1 VADSVRAMPDDAA
14 RWAGVNHLAL
24 VTNDMDETVRFYHG
38 VLQMPLV
45 GTISAGPMR
54 HYFFRIGPQSTVAF
68 FEWAGTEVGEF
79 EKPAGIP
86 FTFPAQFDHVSFTLP
101 DEAALHALQCRLEE
115 HDVEVTPVVDHGFV
129 HSVYFHDNNGIALE
143 ASWWVRD
150 PTESIDYRDGS
161 LFMDTDPVPAVR
173 ELLEGGNLSWL
184 PTTHLATSAVE
195 DPA

>member
-1 VADSVRAMPDDAA
+1 MPDDAAA

-24 VTNDMDETVRFYHG
+24 VTNDMDATVRFYHG
-38 VLQMPLV
+38 ILQMPLV
-45 GTISAGPMR
+45 ATISAGPMR

-68 FEWAGTEVGEF
+68 FEWAGTDIGEF
-79 EKPAGIP
+79 EKPAGVP

-101 DEAALHALQCRLEE
+101 DEAALNALQRRLEE
-115 HDVEVTPVVDHGFV
+115 HDVEVTRVVDHGIV

-150 PTESIDYRDGS
+150 PTVEVDPS
-161 LFMDTDPVPAVR
+161 FFADTDQVPAVR
-173 ELLEGGNLSWL
+173 ELLDGGELSWL
-184 PTTHLATSAVE
+184 PTTHLAGSVVE

>member
-1 VADSVRAMPDDAA
+1 MPDDAA
-14 RWAGVNHLAL
+14 AQWAGVNHLAL

-45 GTISAGPMR
+45 GTLSAGPMR
-54 HYFFRIGPQSTVAF
+54 HYFFKIGPQSTVAF

-79 EKPAGIP
+79 EKPAGVP

-101 DEAALHALQCRLEE
+101 DEAALHALQRRLED
-115 HDVEVTPVVDHGFV
+115 HKVEVTRVVDHGFV

-143 ASWWVRD
+143 ASWWVQD
-150 PTESIDYRDGS
+150 PTTTIDYGDQS
-161 LFMDTDPVPAVR
+161 LFADSDPVPAVR
-173 ELLEGGNLSWL
+173 ELLEAGELSWL
-184 PTTHLATSAVE
+184 PTTHLATTVVE

>member
-1 VADSVRAMPDDAA
+1 MPDDAA

-45 GTISAGPMR
+45 ATIAVGPMR

-68 FEWAGTEVGEF
+68 FEWAGSEVGEF
-79 EKPAGIP
+79 EKPAGEP
-86 FTFPAQFDHVSFTLP
+86 FTFPAQFDHVSFTVP
-101 DEAALHALQCRLEE
+101 DEAALNALHDRLEA
-115 HDVEVTPVVDHGFV
+115 HGVEVTRTVDHGFV
-129 HSVYFHDNNGIALE
+129 RSIYFHDPSGIALE

-150 PTESIDYRDGS
+150 PTASVDYGNGE
-161 LFMDTDPVPAVR
+161 LFNDSDPVPAVR
-173 ELLEGGNLSWL
+173 ELMESGDLSWL
-184 PTTHLATSAVE
+184 PTTHLAGSVRN

>member
-1 VADSVRAMPDDAA
+1 MPDDAAA

-45 GTISAGPMR
+45 ATLSAGPMR

-68 FEWAGTEVGEF
+68 FEWAGTDIGEF
-79 EKPAGIP
+79 EKPAGVP

-101 DEAALHALQCRLEE
+101 DEAALNALQRRLEE
-115 HDVEVTPVVDHGFV
+115 HKVEVTRVVDHGFV

-143 ASWWVRD
+143 ASWWVEDATGRPADYSD
-150 PTESIDYRDGS
+150 PD
-161 LFMDTDPVPAVR
+161 LFADADPVPAVR
-173 ELLEGGNLSWL
+173 ELAQSGALAST
-184 PTTHLATSAVE
+184 PTTHLIHEMQEIA

>member
-1 VADSVRAMPDDAA
+1 MPDDAAA

-45 GTISAGPMR
+45 ATLSSGPMR
-54 HYFFRIGPQSTVAF
+54 HYFFKIGPQSTVAF

-79 EKPAGIP
+79 EKPAGVP

-101 DEAALHALQCRLEE
+101 DEAALHALQRRLEE
-115 HDVEVTPVVDHGFV
+115 HKVEVTRVVDHGFV

-143 ASWWVRD
+143 ASWWVHD
-150 PTESIDYRDGS
+150 PTTDVDYTDGG
-161 LFMDTDPVPAVR
+161 LFSDADPVPAVR
-173 ELLEGGNLSWL
+173 ELLAAGELEWM
-184 PTTHLATSAVE
+184 PTTHLAAAAVQ